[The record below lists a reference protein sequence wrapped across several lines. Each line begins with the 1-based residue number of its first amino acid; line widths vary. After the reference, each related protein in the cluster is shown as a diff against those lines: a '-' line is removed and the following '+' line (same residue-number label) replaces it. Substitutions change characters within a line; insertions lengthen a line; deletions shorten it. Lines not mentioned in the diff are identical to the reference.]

1 MPERTLTIAIRMQR
15 SIIYLAVNVNK
26 TGKREKYGVRRPWPE
41 SQTLVVL
48 ASSRYIK
55 ARASVGRSNKKRFYP
70 DGVRC

>member
-1 MPERTLTIAIRMQR
+1 MPESTLTIAIRIQR

-26 TGKREKYGVRRPWPE
+26 TGKREKYGVRRPRPE
-41 SQTLVVL
+41 SQALVVL

-55 ARASVGRSNKKRFYP
+55 ARASVERSNKKRFYP